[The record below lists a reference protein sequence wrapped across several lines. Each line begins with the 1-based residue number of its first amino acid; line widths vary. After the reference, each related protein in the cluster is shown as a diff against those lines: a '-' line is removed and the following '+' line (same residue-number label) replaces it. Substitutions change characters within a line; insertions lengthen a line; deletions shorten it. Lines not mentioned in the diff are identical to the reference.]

1 MAKSWQNQRRTR
13 TVKAAERRVAE
24 LTLTMQKVTR
34 MRERK
39 NYDFREGEKDKMAN
53 AIREMVE
60 SELKMFLNNKIERK
74 PFSLSD
80 DETI

>member
-1 MAKSWQNQRRTR
+1 
-13 TVKAAERRVAE
+13 
-24 LTLTMQKVTR
+24 MQKVTR

-53 AIREMVE
+53 AIREIVE
-60 SELKMFLNNKIERK
+60 SELKMFLNNKIDRK